1 MTKSTVK
8 QGFISIVRRVE
19 SIISYCISALTF
31 PNLICQLYTIFK
43 QDLLRVIV
51 TFLGKMSLFHCLNIL
66 PLVLGNIARYSCGF
80 FSCFV
85 LSFLSDRIK
94 CPGWKKDIKYSIS
107 IPIFLLL
114 VFFFICFFCQLLLLH
129 YCSSLSI
136 IMFKYHKWLY
146 TEEMKN
152 SKYSRTLRWA
162 SYLLKF
168 CSIIFEEAY

>member
-8 QGFISIVRRVE
+8 QGFISTVRRVE

-85 LSFLSDRIK
+85 LFL
-94 CPGWKKDIKYSIS
+94 
-107 IPIFLLL
+107 
-114 VFFFICFFCQLLLLH
+114 V
-129 YCSSLSI
+129 
-136 IMFKYHKWLY
+136 
-146 TEEMKN
+146 
-152 SKYSRTLRWA
+152 
-162 SYLLKF
+162 SYLT
-168 CSIIFEEAY
+168 E